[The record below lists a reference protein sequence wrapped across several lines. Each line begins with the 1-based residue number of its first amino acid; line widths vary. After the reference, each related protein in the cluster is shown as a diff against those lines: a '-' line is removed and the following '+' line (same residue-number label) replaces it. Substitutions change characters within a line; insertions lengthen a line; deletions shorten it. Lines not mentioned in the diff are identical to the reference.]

1 MKSGLYLLLAMTSI
15 FLLGCSRGR
24 SVDGWQDAV
33 PNIIFIMSD
42 DHAPTAVSAYSDNL
56 IKTPNIDRL
65 AEEGMLFRNAFV
77 TNAICGP
84 SRAVIL
90 TGLHSHLNGV
100 RDNHTAFNPEQ
111 TTFPALLRDAGYLTA
126 LVGKWH
132 LKSQPEDF
140 DYWNILPGQ
149 GDYYNPAFIE
159 NGRDTIYEG
168 YVTNITTD
176 LAIDWLESLD
186 GSAPFCLM
194 VHHKAP
200 HRNWMPDLKNLDSLE
215 SKQFSIPASFEEDL
229 TGRPSLR
236 DQKLTIRDH
245 MDFNYDLKIPCDTCP
260 VDEVNTWA
268 PGAYLKA
275 LKRMNP
281 DQKAKWEEGYAS
293 EREQFS
299 GGTLKRLT
307 ENEWKLQRYL
317 EDYLRCILSV
327 DESVGN
333 LLSYLDENGMYENTI
348 VIYTSDQG
356 FFLGE
361 HGLFDK
367 RYMYEESM
375 RTPLLMR
382 YPGYIAPASQRDQ
395 LVQNLDLAPTILELA
410 GEAIPDQMQG
420 ISLAPL
426 LSGPEPESWR
436 KALYYH
442 FYESGWGVHKHEG
455 IRTERHKLIRF
466 YGEEE
471 FWELFDLKT
480 DPEELH
486 NLYGEPSLEGLTR
499 DLKTGLDSMKNLY
512 RVREFEL

>member
-1 MKSGLYLLLAMTSI
+1 MRTGLNIVFAVTTF
-15 FLLGCSRGR
+15 FLMGCGGR
-24 SVDGWQDAV
+24 KTESLQVV
-33 PNIIFIMSD
+33 TPNILFIMSD
-42 DHAPTAVSAYSDNL
+42 DHAPTAVSAYSDDL
-56 IKTPNIDRL
+56 IETPNIDRL
-65 AEEGMLFRNAFV
+65 AKEGMLFHNAFV

-90 TGLHSHLNGV
+90 TGLHSHMNGV
-100 RDNHTAFNPEQ
+100 RDNHTAFNPDQ
-111 TTFPALLRDAGYLTA
+111 STFPGLLREAGYQTA

-149 GDYYNPAFIE
+149 GDYYNPAFIN

-176 LAIDWLESLD
+176 LAIDWLETLD
-186 GSAPFCLM
+186 HSAPFCLM

-200 HRNWMPDLKNLDSLE
+200 HRNWMPDLKHLDAFESARFPVPGSYNEELSERASL
-215 SKQFSIPASFEEDL
+215 K
-229 TGRPSLR
+229 

-245 MDFNYDLKIPCDTCP
+245 MDYHLDLKIPCDTCP
-260 VDEVNTWA
+260 IDEVNSWA
-268 PGAYLKA
+268 PGAYQQA
-275 LKRMNP
+275 LDRMNV
-281 DQKAKWEEGYAS
+281 QQRAQWEMGYVS
-293 EREQFS
+293 EREQFF
-299 GGTLKRLT
+299 GGALNDLSLD
-307 ENEWKLQRYL
+307 EWKLQRYL

-333 LLSYLDENGMYENTI
+333 LLNYPDENGLTENTI

-367 RYMYEESM
+367 RYMNEASM

-382 YPGYIAPASQRDQ
+382 YPRKIAPGSSSQK
-395 LVQNLDLAPTILELA
+395 LVQNLDLSPTLLDMAELSIP
-410 GEAIPDQMQG
+410 GEMQG
-420 ISLAPL
+420 ISLMPL
-426 LSGPEPESWR
+426 LSDPDPKSWR

-442 FYESGWGVHKHEG
+442 FYESGWGVDKHEG
-455 IRTERHKLIRF
+455 IRTDRYKLICF

-471 FWELFDLKT
+471 YWELFDLRT
-480 DPEELH
+480 DPEELN
-486 NLYGEPSLEGLTR
+486 NLYETGSYEALTEE
-499 DLKTGLDSMKNLY
+499 LKAGLDSLKLQY
-512 RVREFEL
+512 RVSGE

>member
-1 MKSGLYLLLAMTSI
+1 MKTGPYLLLVLTSI
-15 FLLGCSRGR
+15 FLLGCSKDKGGVAR
-24 SVDGWQDAV
+24 QDVV
-33 PNIIFIMSD
+33 PNILFIMSD
-42 DHAPTAVSAYSDNL
+42 DHAPTAVSAYSDDL
-56 IKTPNIDRL
+56 VKTPHIDRL
-65 AEEGMLFRNAFV
+65 AKEGMLFSNAFV

-100 RDNHTAFNPEQ
+100 RDNHTAFNPDQ

-149 GDYYNPAFIE
+149 GDYYNPAFIK

-168 YVTNITTD
+168 YVSNITTD

-200 HRNWMPDLKNLDSLE
+200 HRNWMPDLKYLDSLE
-215 SKQFSIPASFEEDL
+215 SKHFPISDSYDEVL
-229 TGRPSLR
+229 SGRPSLR
-236 DQKLTIRDH
+236 DQKLTIREH
-245 MDFNYDLKIPCDTCP
+245 MDYNYDLKIPCDTCP
-260 VDEVNTWA
+260 VDEVNSWA
-268 PGAYLKA
+268 PGAYQKA
-275 LKRMNP
+275 LDRMNP
-281 DQKAKWEEGYAS
+281 QQRTEWEEGYAS
-293 EREQFS
+293 EYEQFF
-299 GGTLKRLT
+299 GGTLKGFS
-307 ENEWKLQRYL
+307 EDEWKLQRYL

-327 DESVGN
+327 DESVGD
-333 LLSYLDENGMYENTI
+333 LLNYLDKNGLSENTI

-382 YPGYIAPASQRDQ
+382 YPGQIIPGSNTEE

-410 GEAIPDQMQG
+410 GVDVPDQMQG
-420 ISLAPL
+420 NSMLPL
-426 LSGPEPESWR
+426 LSGDKPDSWR

-442 FYESGWGVHKHEG
+442 FYESGWGVAKHEG
-455 IRTERHKLIRF
+455 IRTERYKLIRF
-466 YGEEE
+466 YGQEE
-471 FWELFDLKT
+471 FWELFDLET
-480 DPEELH
+480 DPKELH
-486 NLYGEPSLEGLTR
+486 NLYDEPSYSALTTE
-499 DLKTGLDSMKNLY
+499 LKAGLDSLKYQY
-512 RVREFEL
+512 RVTGN